1 MNKYILTMS
10 RDAISIFKEITIEA
24 DQEPDFWSCYDL
36 AQKNGCDY
44 FSLDLLQFKK

>member
-24 DQEPDFWSCYDL
+24 EREPDFWHCYDL
-36 AQKNGCDY
+36 AQKYKCDY
-44 FSLDLLQFKK
+44 FSISEI

>member
-24 DQEPDFWSCYDL
+24 DREPDFWRCYNL
-36 AQKNGCDY
+36 AQKYKCDY
-44 FSLDLLQFKK
+44 FYISEI

>member
-24 DQEPDFWSCYDL
+24 EQEPDFWQCYEL
-36 AQKNGCDY
+36 AQENECNY